1 MEPKGKL
8 LIGGAEERD
17 GKPTAEQT
25 LSDKKFEVLSH
36 LLPSSKTQGRI
47 EVVTCASQVPREISG
62 IYQRTFDRIGFSNVG
77 FLHADN
83 RRGAAQKEWEKRLEQ
98 ADTVFLTG
106 GDQAKLATVLG
117 GSQAW
122 DTIEQKYKQE
132 KGFVV
137 AGTSAGAMVL
147 SSTMILGGGT
157 CESLLSQELKLG
169 PGLGLLDH
177 CVVDTHF
184 VRRGRFAR
192 LAHALLLNPRYLG
205 VGLGEDS
212 ALLIE
217 QGFRAT
223 CLGTGMVVLMDA
235 SKVSDTNIT
244 EVDDQEAIF
253 AIGLRGSLLI
263 KGCRIDLNDRSL
275 ECITEKK

>member
-1 MEPKGKL
+1 M
-8 LIGGAEERD
+8 
-17 GKPTAEQT
+17 
-25 LSDKKFEVLSH
+25 
-36 LLPSSKTQGRI
+36 
-47 EVVTCASQVPREISG
+47 
-62 IYQRTFDRIGFSNVG
+62 
-77 FLHADN
+77 
-83 RRGAAQKEWEKRLEQ
+83 
-98 ADTVFLTG
+98 
-106 GDQAKLATVLG
+106 
-117 GSQAW
+117 
-122 DTIEQKYKQE
+122 
-132 KGFVV
+132 
-137 AGTSAGAMVL
+137 
-147 SSTMILGGGT
+147 
-157 CESLLSQELKLG
+157 KLG

-217 QGFRAT
+217 HGYRAT

-235 SKVSDTNIT
+235 SKVSDTNIA
-244 EVDDQEAIF
+244 EVDDQKAIF